1 MDAHPSNQI
10 LSNKFDLSF
19 KVFHELMARKVSDI
33 LLVSSPY
40 DAFIMEE
47 EGRLAERIIHEYRGL
62 NLSRP
67 PMLTRVA
74 TSQEAMAILASKPF
88 DLVITMPQV
97 DDTDAAGLAHTIKS
111 RYPDLPIILMAH
123 HTNRQLLGKT
133 LTDATPI
140 DSTYIWQGNSDL
152 LLALIKSIEDTW
164 NVSYDTRRARVRV
177 ILLVEDA
184 PVFRSLFLPLLYK
197 EIVTQTQ
204 SAMEES
210 LNDEHRIFRM
220 RARPKVLVTDNYE
233 SALALYNN
241 YRPYLLSIFSDV
253 RFARKGKV
261 DDQAGFKLLS
271 KIRAE
276 KPDMPL
282 LMMSSEKHN
291 RQRALA
297 IPAVFLDKNA
307 PDLSDDIRHFFKQY
321 LGFGDFI
328 FRLPDGSEIARA
340 SNLREMEK
348 VLPTIPDDS
357 MAYHAE
363 RNHFSSWLMARSEV
377 MLASRLK
384 PVKVSD
390 FSSPRDLNNYLV
402 SCLNARRKGRQRGI
416 ITQVSNGNYDP
427 VADFIKIGKG
437 SLGGKARGLAFMASQ
452 LKEHADSL
460 KARGDLEVRVP
471 KTLVLSTDCF
481 DEFTGANNLRGFATG
496 KGDDL
501 EVMTAF
507 LKPDFSEE
515 VRAVLSDFLD
525 QTRYP
530 LAVRSS
536 SLLEDAQFQPFA
548 GLYKTYML
556 PNNHPD
562 LNTRLRRL
570 EQAIKLVYASTYYS
584 APKSYARSTSHRIE
598 DEKMA
603 VAVQQLT
610 GRVNGEH
617 FYPAL
622 SGVAQSYNYY
632 PLAHLQPEQ
641 GIAHLAMGLGKIVV
655 EGGVA
660 LRFSPTFPQ
669 FLPQFSTVDD
679 ILKNSQRF
687 FYALKLNDFPS
698 ELGIDENDTLARLDL
713 DDHREHSPVQ
723 WLASTYSIADHRIR
737 DGLQPSGHPVLTF
750 SSVLKYEAIPLAAYL
765 GELLT
770 IGRRGMGCP
779 VEIEFAVDGAT
790 MADQAPILDLLQIR
804 PMAITAGRM
813 TDVVVTREDREKAI
827 LYSALAL
834 GNGQTD
840 DIADI
845 ICVDPETFDPAETIS
860 IAAEI
865 GKLNQEFIGSGR
877 KYLLIGPGRWGS
889 ADRWLGIPVR
899 WNDISEV
906 GAMVETTAAN
916 LNADPSQGSHFF
928 HNITSLGISYITIS
942 DDGKDFLDWQWLG
955 SGRQISRTRHLI
967 HTRFDHP
974 LTIKV
979 DGRQSKAVVLPMK

>member
-1 MDAHPSNQI
+1 MQ
-10 LSNKFDLSF
+10 
-19 KVFHELMARKVSDI
+19 
-33 LLVSSPY
+33 
-40 DAFIMEE
+40 E

-67 PMLTRVA
+67 PMLTRVSTA
-74 TSQEAMAILASKPF
+74 QAAMATLAGKRF

-97 DDTDAAGLAHTIKS
+97 DDTDAAELARTIKS
-111 RYPDLPIILMAH
+111 RHPELPIILMAH
-123 HTNRQLLGKT
+123 NTNRQLLERG
-133 LTDATPI
+133 LTASTPI

-177 ILLVEDA
+177 ILLVEDS
-184 PVFRSLFLPLLYK
+184 PVFRSFFLPLLYK

-220 RARPKVLVTDNYE
+220 RARPKVLVADNYE
-233 SALALYNN
+233 SALAV
-241 YRPYLLSIFSDV
+241 YRDYKPYLLSIFSDT
-253 RFARKGKV
+253 RFPRASRI
-261 DDQAGFKLLS
+261 DDQAGVSLLS
-271 KIRAE
+271 QIRTE
-276 KPDMPL
+276 KPDLPL
-282 LMMSSEKHN
+282 LLMSSDRQN
-291 RQRALA
+291 RQRALD
-297 IPAVFLDKNA
+297 IPAVFLDKNSS
-307 PDLSDDIRHFFKQY
+307 DLSNDIRHFLRQY

-340 SNLREMEK
+340 SNLREMEN
-348 VLPTIPDDS
+348 VLPTIPDAS

-384 PVKVSD
+384 PVRVSD
-390 FSSPRDLNNYLV
+390 FSSPKALKQYLV
-402 SCLNARRKGRQRGI
+402 ECLNARRRGRQRGI
-416 ITQVSNGNYDP
+416 ITTVSNGNYDP

-452 LKEHADSL
+452 LKAHADAL
-460 KARGDLEVRVP
+460 KQGGTMDVRVP

-481 DEFTGANNLRGFATG
+481 EAFTRAHRLREFAG
-496 KGDDL
+496 GDFEDQQ
-501 EVMTAF
+501 VMTAF
-507 LKPDFSEE
+507 TKPNFPKDIRS
-515 VRAVLSDFLD
+515 VLASFLD
-525 QTRYP
+525 QARFP

-562 LNTRLRRL
+562 FNTRLRRL
-570 EQAIKLVYASTYYS
+570 EQAIKLVYASTYYN
-584 APKSYARSTSHRIE
+584 APKAYARSTAHRTE
-598 DEKMA
+598 DEQMA
-603 VAVQQLT
+603 VIVQQLT
-610 GRVNGEH
+610 GRDAANH

-632 PLAHLQPEQ
+632 PLAHLRPEQ

-655 EGGVA
+655 EGGIA
-660 LRFSPTFPQ
+660 LRFSPRFPQ

-679 ILKNSQRF
+679 ILQNSQRF
-687 FYALKLNDFPS
+687 FYALKLSDFPT
-698 ELGIDENDTLARLDL
+698 ELGLDENDTLARLDV
-713 DDHREHSPVQ
+713 DAHIDHSAVQ

-737 DGLQPSGHPVLTF
+737 DGVHPSGHPVLTF
-750 SSVLKYEAIPLAAYL
+750 ASVLKYETIPLADCL

-779 VEIEFAVDGAT
+779 VEIEFAVDGVAT
-790 MADQAPILDLLQIR
+790 GKQRPILDLLQIR
-804 PMAITAGRM
+804 PMAISAGRM
-813 TDVVVTREDREKAI
+813 LDVVVTPQDVESAI
-827 LYSALAL
+827 LYSEQAL
-834 GNGQTD
+834 GNGQTEN
-840 DIADI
+840 IADI
-845 ICVDPETFDPAETIS
+845 IFVDPQTFDPSRTTL
-860 IAAEI
+860 IATEI
-865 GKLNQEFIGSGR
+865 GKLNQEFIGSGK

-906 GAMVETTAAN
+906 GAMVETTTTN
-916 LNADPSQGSHFF
+916 LKADPSQGSHFF
-928 HNITSLGISYITIS
+928 HNITSLGISYMTIS
-942 DDGKDFLDWQWLG
+942 DNGRDFIDWQWLA
-955 SGRQISRTRHLI
+955 SGKQVSHTQYLVHSRL
-967 HTRFDHP
+967 DQA
-974 LTIKV
+974 LSIKV
-979 DGRQSKAVVLPMK
+979 DGRQSRAVALPGAPK